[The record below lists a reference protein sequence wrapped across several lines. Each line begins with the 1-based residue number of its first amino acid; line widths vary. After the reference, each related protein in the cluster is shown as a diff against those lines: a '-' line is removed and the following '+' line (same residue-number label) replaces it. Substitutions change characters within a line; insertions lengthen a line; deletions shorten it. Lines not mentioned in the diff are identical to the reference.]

1 MGFLEEDWILGI
13 LGGCVAVLVVAV
25 LLLWVWRKGMFGG
38 LEVKKGRGWW
48 RNKEG
53 GEIRYED
60 DVTESL
66 MGREEIDELFEV
78 IKKFGI
84 SEESYLISL
93 FTENSQLDMKTV
105 IKMIQNRHLRSFT
118 TIPIT
123 SPDPKDSNSCARLS
137 PAILF
142 RSKRSSC

>member
-1 MGFLEEDWILGI
+1 MGFLEEDRILGVLGVI
-13 LGGCVAVLVVAV
+13 LVGCVVV
-25 LLLWVWRKGMFGG
+25 LLWMCRKGVFGG
-38 LEVKKGRGWW
+38 LEVKKRRGWW

-60 DVTESL
+60 DVSESL
-66 MGREEIDELFEV
+66 MGREELDELCEV

-93 FTENSQLDMKTV
+93 FTENSQLDTKAV
-105 IKMIQNRHLRSFT
+105 IKILQNRHLCSFT
-118 TIPIT
+118 TTPIT
-123 SPDPKDSNSCARLS
+123 SPDPKDSNSCTRLS